1 MNEINRFSVNFYADN
16 LIQPCIEAAA
26 EVNVG
31 LTLNFINKGRDPEF
45 VMQTTIAKEYINN
58 ANVPIEMCAY
68 VGNYKEA
75 ILATTTPC
83 NEVSVKNGELN
94 EEEIKDVIKIY
105 HAINRKVQVECD
117 DVASAA
123 KYTELGADKIE
134 VPCDLVE
141 EVSKINK
148 TVTSLNDET
157 VDEAKKMFAKNV
169 STILL
174 DKSLNVEATKTMR
187 TQKEVNPY
195 SIKVIEEYFRGY
207 KEQIKTF
214 LKEAK

>member
-94 EEEIKDVIKIY
+94 EEEIKPSCDCLSNWIMKLSNFFPIRWIY
-105 HAINRKVQVECD
+105 
-117 DVASAA
+117 
-123 KYTELGADKIE
+123 
-134 VPCDLVE
+134 
-141 EVSKINK
+141 
-148 TVTSLNDET
+148 
-157 VDEAKKMFAKNV
+157 
-169 STILL
+169 
-174 DKSLNVEATKTMR
+174 
-187 TQKEVNPY
+187 
-195 SIKVIEEYFRGY
+195 
-207 KEQIKTF
+207 
-214 LKEAK
+214 